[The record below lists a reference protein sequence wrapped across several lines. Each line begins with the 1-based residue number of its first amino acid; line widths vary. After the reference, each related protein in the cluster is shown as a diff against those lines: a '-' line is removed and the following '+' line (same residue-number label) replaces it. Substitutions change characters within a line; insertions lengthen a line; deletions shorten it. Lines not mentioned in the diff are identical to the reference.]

1 MDLYEILGVDKKANF
16 EEIKRAYRKLS
27 MKWHPDKNKSAEA
40 EERFKEIGRAYS
52 VLSDVESRNKYDRE
66 KDGFD
71 MTSINLPD
79 IFKIFMGAHGG
90 PSGVPF
96 TFPPDIA
103 NMNGM
108 SGMSGMDNMG
118 GIDNMK
124 HGNIFSVDNLFQKM
138 RKPAPIVNNV
148 TISLKDAYTGISM
161 PIKIKRWI
169 QNNNS
174 RLYENETIYLTIPQG
189 IDDNEMIIIRDK
201 GNILNDEFKGDI
213 KTFINIENN
222 TEFKRHGL
230 DLDYTKI
237 ISLKDALCGF
247 TFDIHHL
254 NGICYK
260 INNTNGTIINPSYK
274 KTIPQKGMIRDGM
287 EGNLNIHFIIEFP
300 KVLSKDSITKIGE
313 LLT

>member
-1 MDLYEILGVDKKANF
+1 
-16 EEIKRAYRKLS
+16 
-27 MKWHPDKNKSAEA
+27 
-40 EERFKEIGRAYS
+40 
-52 VLSDVESRNKYDRE
+52 
-66 KDGFD
+66 
-71 MTSINLPD
+71 
-79 IFKIFMGAHGG
+79 
-90 PSGVPF
+90 
-96 TFPPDIA
+96 
-103 NMNGM
+103 
-108 SGMSGMDNMG
+108 
-118 GIDNMK
+118 
-124 HGNIFSVDNLFQKM
+124 
-138 RKPAPIVNNV
+138 
-148 TISLKDAYTGISM
+148 
-161 PIKIKRWI
+161 
-169 QNNNS
+169 
-174 RLYENETIYLTIPQG
+174 LTIPQG

-247 TFDIHHL
+247 TFDIQHL

-260 INNTNGTIINPSYK
+260 INNTNGTIIHPSYK
-274 KTIPQKGMIRDGM
+274 KTIPKKGMMRDGM

>member
-1 MDLYEILGVDKKANF
+1 MDLYEILGVDKKANSD
-16 EEIKRAYRKLS
+16 EIKRAYRKLS

-90 PSGVPF
+90 PNGVPF
-96 TFPPDIA
+96 TFPPDVV
-103 NMNGM
+103 N
-108 SGMSGMDNMG
+108 MSGMDGMGGMDSMG
-118 GIDNMK
+118 GINNMK

-148 TISLKDAYTGISM
+148 TISLKDAYTGISL

-174 RLYENETIYLTIPQG
+174 RIYENETIYLTIPQG

-247 TFDIHHL
+247 TFDIQHL

-260 INNTNGTIINPSYK
+260 INNTNGTIIHPSYK
-274 KTIPQKGMIRDGM
+274 KTIPKKGMMRDGM